1 MREWGGKPSGFYET
15 AGLPKYIIS
24 EYSATLFFVG
34 ERSGKPAIYSWGRF
48 SAQEYGS
55 GERRMSQLVVLAKRE
70 EMLNV
75 LDTLTAHY
83 LKGKV
88 RALRLAIIA
97 LLSGGHILLE
107 DIPGLGKTTL
117 ALALSG
123 ALGLSFGRI
132 QCTSDLLPSDITG
145 LSVFNREE
153 NSFKFIGGPIFNNI
167 VLVDEINRS
176 MPKTQSALLEA
187 MEERRVTVEGIT
199 YPLPDPFFVIATQN
213 PMEQVGTY
221 PLPESQMDRFI
232 IRTGIGY
239 PPEDIEKSIIM
250 YGSIREDIRQIAP
263 IVTSEVI
270 LEARRA
276 VRDNVFLSER
286 VTEYVYAIVSATRNH
301 PLIASGISTRGGIN
315 IAEAARVYAYME
327 GRDFVAPEDV
337 KNVVVPVGA
346 HRLVCRSEHEDVD
359 KEELLRTIIGNIPVP
374 LA

>member
-1 MREWGGKPSGFYET
+1 MY
-15 AGLPKYIIS
+15 
-24 EYSATLFFVG
+24 
-34 ERSGKPAIYSWGRF
+34 
-48 SAQEYGS
+48 Q
-55 GERRMSQLVVLAKRE
+55 QLAKRD

-75 LDTLTAHY
+75 IDTLATRY

-88 RALRLAIIA
+88 HAVRLAVIA

-123 ALGLSFGRI
+123 ALGLSFGRV

-145 LSVFNREE
+145 LSIYKREE
-153 NSFKFIGGPIFNNI
+153 SSFRFIRGPIFNNI

-187 MEERRVTVEGIT
+187 MEERRVTVEGVT
-199 YPLPDPFFVIATQN
+199 YPLPDPFLVIATQN

-232 IRTGIGY
+232 IRTGVGY
-239 PPEDIEKSIIM
+239 PPEDIEKSIIV
-250 YGSIREDIRQIAP
+250 YGSIRDDIRNITP
-263 IVTSEVI
+263 LVTGNDI
-270 LEARRA
+270 LEARSAIREH
-276 VRDNVFLSER
+276 VYLSEK
-286 VTEYVYAIVSATRNH
+286 VAGYIFAVVSATRSH
-301 PLIASGISTRGGIN
+301 PLILSGISTRGGIN
-315 IAEAARVYAYME
+315 IAETARVHAYLE
-327 GRDFVAPEDV
+327 GRDYVAPEDV

-346 HRLVCRSEHEDVD
+346 HRLVCRAEHEGLD
-359 KEELLRTIIGNIPVP
+359 KEELLQTVLKSIPVP